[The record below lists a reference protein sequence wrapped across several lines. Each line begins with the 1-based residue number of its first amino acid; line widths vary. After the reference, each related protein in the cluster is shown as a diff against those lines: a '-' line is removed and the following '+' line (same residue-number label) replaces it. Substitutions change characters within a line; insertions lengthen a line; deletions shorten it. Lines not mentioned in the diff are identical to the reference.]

1 MVERLTALLGDP
13 SMSVSK
19 WPKMTANCLQPNGI
33 HPGSDEQLVVFT
45 EYADTADWLV
55 HHLRAE
61 GYSCERY
68 SGRDS
73 HGKRDE
79 IRARFMGRGFQVL
92 VSTDAGNEGID
103 LQSAHVL
110 VNWDIPWSLVRLEQR
125 MGRIHRVGQTEDV
138 ELFNLVATDTREGD
152 AHLVLLNNLVAA
164 ANELGGKM
172 FDGLSLVGELVTQE
186 AGTGDLER
194 LLERTFSEDPEERN
208 AVLRA
213 MRAITTER
221 LRIAHDRARR
231 QEDALASGLD
241 LSEAYAAL
249 QDERLQRI
257 NPHLVERFLSRL
269 ANAGLLD
276 VEKAALADEGLWFIR
291 PRSLRPLPPDLDTG
305 GRSALLVATTGTA
318 KRRALEAGQARAAEA
333 LGLGPSEPG
342 FRDLVAAASDHLRG
356 ALWRGGALADPT
368 SLTDYDVFCFRTSV
382 SEGGGRQ
389 ETTWSYLVRVD
400 DVGARIVNWELLA
413 NLELGE
419 GQRSQHPARHSDAYG
434 AAAAR
439 ADEDAGQ
446 RRQALDNWLSGARR
460 QLLQLPT
467 DLTDDIT
474 DRDLRITTRNRLRQA
489 AEERLHELAQATA
502 ISVGDIE
509 LAGWAHVHGSGAFS
523 DPTEADSEEVAMRH
537 VAGLLRADGWAVA
550 DRHNERPG
558 PGFDLHARKGRHQ
571 RCVEIKGVRRSATSE
586 GVTVTGNE
594 LAKAGLLGDDYWLY
608 VVDQCHD
615 GKGTLFA
622 AFQDPA
628 HVFAEAVQDIPLLRI
643 KGSDLA
649 AAKEGAA

>member
-1 MVERLTALLGDP
+1 
-13 SMSVSK
+13 
-19 WPKMTANCLQPNGI
+19 
-33 HPGSDEQLVVFT
+33 
-45 EYADTADWLV
+45 
-55 HHLRAE
+55 
-61 GYSCERY
+61 
-68 SGRDS
+68 
-73 HGKRDE
+73 
-79 IRARFMGRGFQVL
+79 
-92 VSTDAGNEGID
+92 
-103 LQSAHVL
+103 
-110 VNWDIPWSLVRLEQR
+110 
-125 MGRIHRVGQTEDV
+125 
-138 ELFNLVATDTREGD
+138 
-152 AHLVLLNNLVAA
+152 
-164 ANELGGKM
+164 
-172 FDGLSLVGELVTQE
+172 
-186 AGTGDLER
+186 
-194 LLERTFSEDPEERN
+194 
-208 AVLRA
+208 

-523 DPTEADSEEVAMRH
+523 DPTEADSEEVAMLH
-537 VAGLLRADGWAVA
+537 VAGVLRADGWAVA